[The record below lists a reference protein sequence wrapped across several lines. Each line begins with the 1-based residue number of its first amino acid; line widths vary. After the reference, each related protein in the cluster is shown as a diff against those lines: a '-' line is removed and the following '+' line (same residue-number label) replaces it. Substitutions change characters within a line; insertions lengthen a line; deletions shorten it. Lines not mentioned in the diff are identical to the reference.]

1 MTVSKEMTKRGFNA
15 SKSAD
20 NKIND
25 DNNSDSLNLDPSML
39 SPPQVYGH
47 RKKLTDLKI
56 DMNFVPKKN
65 KMKRSSSIGV
75 GSNLPSPDGK
85 SKTFSQQQPR
95 IRVANSS
102 STTNGAAAGS
112 YTK

>member
-25 DNNSDSLNLDPSML
+25 DNNGDSLNLDPAML

>member
-1 MTVSKEMTKRGFNA
+1 MTKRGFNA
-15 SKSAD
+15 SKSSE
-20 NKIND
+20 IRID
-25 DNNSDSLNLDPSML
+25 DNGDNLNLDPAML

-85 SKTFSQQQPR
+85 SKTFSQQPR

-102 STTNGAAAGS
+102 VTNGAAAGS